1 MLTYAVDDKISF
13 RNLKMWQN
21 EFLYY
26 ADVKENAHF
35 PFIVV
40 GNKVML
46 CCFLLR
52 SIYCANNC
60 ATLELALKI
69 ISKFMVLLVNCVNHC
84 ILYSL

>member
-13 RNLKMWQN
+13 KNLKMWQN

-40 GNKVML
+40 GNKVIENSWM
-46 CCFLLR
+46 FV
-52 SIYCANNC
+52 CAVVKVF
-60 ATLELALKI
+60 TLQI
-69 ISKFMVLLVNCVNHC
+69 IAPAFHNARISFKTFFKVHSWFC
-84 ILYSL
+84 